1 MSRARLLTDVATAVD
16 AVGDGDTVAIGGF
29 LTSHKPMAVVRELVR
44 RGRSGLTVVAP
55 PTSLE
60 TDLLVAAGCV
70 DTVVAPYVG
79 AEHIAPIAPW
89 FRHRVEAGEV
99 AVGETD
105 GGMVVAALEAAE
117 RNLPFMPWRGGV
129 GTSIPDLND
138 DVEVFE
144 DPVAGEPLVAV
155 PAVEPDVAL
164 LHAARADP
172 FGNVQAIGDTFADGL
187 VARASTGTFV
197 QVEEVVAPEAVRR
210 RPERTLAGPGNVE
223 GVVEAPWG
231 AHPFSCQGH
240 YLADEPF
247 LAEYV
252 DAARA
257 AVDGD
262 DGDWRAFLDT
272 YVEGPADHAAYV
284 ETVGVDRLV
293 GLAEYGG
300 GAA

>member
-1 MSRARLLTDVATAVD
+1 MSRERLLTDVASAVE

-29 LTSHKPMAVVRELVR
+29 LTSHKPMAVVRDLVR
-44 RGRSGLTVVAP
+44 EGRSGLTVVAP

-70 DTVVAPYVG
+70 DTVIAPYVG

-89 FRHRVEAGEV
+89 FRRRVEAGAVE
-99 AVGETD
+99 VGETD

-138 DVEVFE
+138 VVEVFE
-144 DPVAGEPLVAV
+144 DPLEGEQLIAV
-155 PAVEPDVAL
+155 PAIEPDVAL
-164 LHAARADP
+164 LHTARSDP
-172 FGNVQAIGDTFADGL
+172 FGNVQAMGDTFADGL
-187 VARASTGTFV
+187 IARAARRTFV
-197 QVEEVVAPEAVRR
+197 QVEEVVAPEAVRQ
-210 RPERTLAGPGNVE
+210 RPERTLAGPGNVD
-223 GVVEAPWG
+223 GVIEARWG

-252 DAARA
+252 EAAGA
-257 AVDGD
+257 ALDGD
-262 DGDWRAFLDT
+262 DADWEAFLDT
-272 YVEGPADHAAYV
+272 YVRGPASQAEYV
-284 ETVGVDRLV
+284 ETVGVDRLA
-293 GLAEYGG
+293 GLTEYGG
-300 GAA
+300 ETA